1 MTMTVALVG
10 VVLFLVLVV
19 VALLVAAICYPRFAP
34 RADAGRF
41 PAVSCAADAE
51 ALAAQLADRHTGVG
65 CDQILTIET
74 RLHLVDGA
82 SILFTYTIRDQA
94 TGARLAEARSD
105 QVFTA
110 LEGDLV
116 MTRPTFQAELFAAW
130 EHHLQGS

>member
-1 MTMTVALVG
+1 VRFQEVDALQ
-10 VVLFLVLVV
+10 VVWHGHYLSYLEE
-19 VALLVAAICYPRFAP
+19 
-34 RADAGRF
+34 GRNAF
-41 PAVSCAADAE
+41 GREYGFGYEDI
-51 ALAAQLADRHTGVG
+51 LAAGYIAPLVHIELDYFEPARF
-65 CDQILTIET
+65 DQILTIET

-105 QVFTA
+105 QVFTD